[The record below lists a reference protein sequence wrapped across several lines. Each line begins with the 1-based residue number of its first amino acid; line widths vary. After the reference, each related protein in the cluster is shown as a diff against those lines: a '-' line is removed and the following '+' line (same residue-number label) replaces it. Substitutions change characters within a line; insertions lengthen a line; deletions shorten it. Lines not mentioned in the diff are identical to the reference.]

1 MFQDT
6 GREGV
11 TGVVFLYGPEAV
23 AVASEGAVPAFFK
36 EELGL
41 CLGRVSVVSEYGSQV
56 HLELYAHLVE
66 VLVACLGQ
74 VAVALGVGEERMV
87 TRFLEVAEGVVQ
99 ARRWVPGRC
108 LDKYGLAFHR
118 EEVARLKACVEE
130 VVEHVLRR
138 KVEAD
143 AAGVCP
149 LELCEALTEAVSGVR
164 SVLHYVR
171 GAPYVGDAGLFLEC
185 QDCEGI
191 FEGRDAVIHT
201 V

>member
-1 MFQDT
+1 M
-6 GREGV
+6 
-11 TGVVFLYGPEAV
+11 
-23 AVASEGAVPAFFK
+23 
-36 EELGL
+36 
-41 CLGRVSVVSEYGSQV
+41 
-56 HLELYAHLVE
+56 E

-99 ARRWVPGRC
+99 ARWWVPGRC
-108 LDKYGLAFHR
+108 LDKDRIAFHR
-118 EEVARLKACVEE
+118 EEVARLEACVEE

-143 AAGVCP
+143 AAGIFP
-149 LELCEALTEAVSGVR
+149 LELFEALTEAVSSVR

-171 GAPYVGDAGLFLEC
+171 GAPYVCDAGLFLEC